1 MKDITASLMPF
12 PAPKEQNLMFT
23 IERHINA
30 TESSY
35 APMRDKGKNSDLIQ
49 KHLFEELFWIELY
62 HKIPVNEIV
71 FIIVTII
78 TIITILLILLFC

>member
-49 KHLFEELFWIELY
+49 KHLFEELF
-62 HKIPVNEIV
+62 
-71 FIIVTII
+71 
-78 TIITILLILLFC
+78 

>member
-1 MKDITASLMPF
+1 
-12 PAPKEQNLMFT
+12 
-23 IERHINA
+23 
-30 TESSY
+30 
-35 APMRDKGKNSDLIQ
+35 MRDKGKNSDLIQ